1 MDKTLSNEQVS
12 AYLAQLGH
20 EMRSPLHSILG
31 FTHMLSESCA
41 HPSQL
46 EWLGHIRSA
55 SQHLLELIN
64 DIIDIEML
72 NHHKVTIAD
81 EMVDMFELVKRI
93 QQGLQPQALIGQLQL
108 DCHIEAD
115 CPRVWRGDK
124 RKLRQV
130 LINLI
135 SNAIKFTPP
144 QGQVTVSLSQVP
156 SGLRISV
163 QDTGIGINTDALSQ
177 LFTPYYHNTSALNQ
191 QGVGIGLAI
200 TRRLIELMQGEI
212 WVNSQPDDG
221 CEFIIILPLSYVAET
236 DLPLQAAEE
245 SLPELMQTTHV
256 LLVDDD
262 RLHHEV
268 FHGMV
273 QKLSFIVHSAYTAE
287 QALSIYEQK
296 QPQLILID
304 YRLPDSDGLTL
315 AKKIRHLI
323 NHRERQQQTRLVML
337 TAQSQEHFESALLDG
352 TLDAW
357 LAKPLAYA
365 ELITLAN
372 ECHLN
377 PTTSPSPEQ
386 QTMASDEN
394 TTSLD
399 EIRLAIEQL
408 PSYLRNLWPEFT
420 SELRNGISY
429 CQQMLDA
436 NKMTELMTKAH
447 QLKGQAMVF
456 QQRPLIQLLEQLE
469 QHAQNRDLHLC
480 QQVLTQA
487 ARIESTTRSPT

>member
-31 FTHMLSESCA
+31 FTHMLSESCEQSR
-41 HPSQL
+41 HI

-64 DIIDIEML
+64 DIIDLELL
-72 NHHKVTIAD
+72 NNHKVTMAD
-81 EMVDMFELVKRI
+81 EAIDIFELVKRI

-108 DCHIEAD
+108 DCHIETD

-124 RKLRQV
+124 RKLKQI

-144 QGQVTVSLSQVP
+144 QGQVTVFISQVTA
-156 SGLRISV
+156 GLRISV

-177 LFTPYYHNTSALNQ
+177 LFTPYFHNTSALNQ

-212 WVNSQPDDG
+212 LVNSQPDDG
-221 CEFIIILPLSYVAET
+221 CEFIIILPLIVSQSE
-236 DLPLQAAEE
+236 DLSLQLNHNQ
-245 SLPELMQTTHV
+245 LPELIKTTSV

-273 QKLSFIVHSAYTAE
+273 QKLPLIVYSALSAE
-287 QALSIYEQK
+287 QALHIYEHK
-296 QPQLILID
+296 QPQLLLID

-315 AKKIRHLI
+315 AKKLRHLI
-323 NHRERQQQTRLVML
+323 NHHDRQQHTRVVML
-337 TAQSQEHFESALLDG
+337 TAQSNEHFEGALLDG

-357 LAKPLAYA
+357 LSKPLQIS
-365 ELITLAN
+365 ELILLAN
-372 ECHLN
+372 QCQLN
-377 PTTSPSPEQ
+377 LSSAEAPSP
-386 QTMASDEN
+386 
-394 TTSLD
+394 TSTPTKNKTD
-399 EIRLAIEQL
+399 IILAIDML
-408 PSYLRNLWPEFT
+408 PDYLRNLWPEFV
-420 SELRNGISY
+420 SELHNGIRY
-429 CQQMLDA
+429 CQSMLDA

-447 QLKGQAMVF
+447 QLKGQSMVF
-456 QQRPLIQLLEQLE
+456 QQRPLIHLLEQLE
-469 QHAQNRDLHLC
+469 QHAQNRDQAAC
-480 QQVLTQA
+480 QQLLTQA
-487 ARIESTTRSPT
+487 AHINSTSRSPA

>member
-1 MDKTLSNEQVS
+1 MDKSLSTEQVS
-12 AYLAQLGH
+12 AYLAQVGH

-31 FTHMLSESCA
+31 FTHMLSEACEQSN
-41 HPSQL
+41 HL
-46 EWLGHIRSA
+46 EWLEHIRSA

-64 DIIDIEML
+64 DIIDLEL
-72 NHHKVTIAD
+72 LSHHKITVAD
-81 EMVDMFELVKRI
+81 EAVDMFELVKRV

-108 DCHIEAD
+108 DCHIESD

-124 RKLRQV
+124 RKLKQI

-144 QGQVTVSLSQVP
+144 QGQVTVSLSQVND
-156 SGLRISV
+156 GLRISV
-163 QDTGIGINTDALSQ
+163 QDTGIGINTDTLSQ
-177 LFTPYYHNTSALNQ
+177 LFTPFFHNTSALNQ

-200 TRRLIELMQGEI
+200 TKRLIELMQGEI
-212 WVNSQPDDG
+212 LVNSQPDDG
-221 CEFIIILPLSYVAET
+221 CEFIVILPLIVNQQDWLDQPQDT
-236 DLPLQAAEE
+236 LPKL
-245 SLPELMQTTHV
+245 LKTTSV

-273 QKLSFIVHSAYTAE
+273 QQLPLIVHSALNAETA
-287 QALSIYEQK
+287 LKLYEQ
-296 QPQLILID
+296 QLPQLVLLD

-315 AKKIRHLI
+315 AKKMRHLI
-323 NHRERQQQTRLVML
+323 NHHDRQNQTRLIML
-337 TAQSQEHFESALLDG
+337 TAQSAEHFESALLDG

-357 LAKPLAYA
+357 LAKPLALS
-365 ELITLAN
+365 ELIRLAN

-377 PTTSPSPEQ
+377 QTTEVAPLKAKVTEPTSTQE
-386 QTMASDEN
+386 
-394 TTSLD
+394 L
-399 EIRLAIEQL
+399 RLAIEQL

-420 SELRNGISY
+420 HELHQGISY

-436 NKMTELMTKAH
+436 HKMTELMTKAH

-456 QQRPLIQLLEQLE
+456 QQRPLIELLEQLE
-469 QHAQNRDLHLC
+469 QQAQNRDITGCKDLLA
-480 QQVLTQA
+480 QA
-487 ARIESTTRSPT
+487 ARIESTTRSPS

>member
-1 MDKTLSNEQVS
+1 MDKPLSTEQVS

-31 FTHMLSESCA
+31 FTHMLSEACEQPP
-41 HPSQL
+41 HL
-46 EWLGHIRSA
+46 EWLGHIRSS

-64 DIIDIEML
+64 DIIDLELL
-72 NHHKVTIAD
+72 NNHKVTVAD
-81 EMVDMFELVKRI
+81 EAIDIFELVKRL
-93 QQGLQPQALIGQLQL
+93 QQGLQPQAIIGQLKL
-108 DCHIEAD
+108 DCHIDAD

-124 RKLRQV
+124 RKLKQI

-135 SNAIKFTPP
+135 ANAIKFTPP
-144 QGQVTVSLSQVP
+144 QGQITVSLSQVP

-177 LFTPYYHNTSALNQ
+177 LFTPFYHDTSLLNQ

-212 WVNSQPDDG
+212 LVNSQPEEG
-221 CEFIIILPLSYVAET
+221 CEFIIILPLLVAQT
-236 DLPLQAAEE
+236 QNLAVATNT
-245 SLPELMQTTHV
+245 SLPELTQSTSV

-273 QKLSFIVHSAYTAE
+273 QHLPLIVYNAMTAE
-287 QALSIYEQK
+287 QALKLYQQQ
-296 QPQLILID
+296 QPQLVLID

-315 AKKIRHLI
+315 AKKIRHLS
-323 NHRERQQQTRLVML
+323 HHQHGQPTRVLML
-337 TAQSQEHFESALLDG
+337 TAQSAEHFESALLDG

-357 LAKPLAYA
+357 LAKPLSVA
-365 ELITLAN
+365 ELILLAN
-372 ECHLN
+372 EYHLSQQLA
-377 PTTSPSPEQ
+377 PTPHKPETSCETPNAP
-386 QTMASDEN
+386 
-394 TTSLD
+394 LH
-399 EIRLAIEQL
+399 LAIEQL

-420 SELRNGISY
+420 SELRNGILY
-429 CQQMLDA
+429 CQQMLDS

-456 QQRPLIQLLEQLE
+456 QQRPLIELLEHLE
-469 QHAQNRDLHLC
+469 HHAQNRDIAAC
-480 QQVLTQA
+480 QPILTQA
-487 ARIESTTRSPT
+487 SLIESTTRKPT

>member
-1 MDKTLSNEQVS
+1 MDTTLSSEQVS

-31 FTHMLSESCA
+31 FTHMLSEACEQPA
-41 HPSQL
+41 HL
-46 EWLGHIRSA
+46 EWLGHIRSS

-64 DIIDIEML
+64 DMIDLEL
-72 NHHKVTIAD
+72 LSHHKVAIAD
-81 EMVDMFELVKRI
+81 EAIDIFELVKRV

-108 DCHIEAD
+108 DCHIDND

-124 RKLRQV
+124 RKLKQI

-144 QGQVTVSLSQVP
+144 QGQVTVSLNRVAA
-156 SGLRISV
+156 GLRISV
-163 QDTGIGINTDALSQ
+163 KDTGIGINTDALSQ
-177 LFTPYYHNTSALNQ
+177 LFTPFFHNTSALNQ

-212 WVNSQPDDG
+212 LVNSQPDDG
-221 CEFIIILPLSYVAET
+221 CEFIVILPLAVNEQDWINA
-236 DLPLQAAEE
+236 DQDQ
-245 SLPELMQTTHV
+245 LPELIKTTSV
-256 LLVDDD
+256 LLIDDD

-273 QKLSFIVHSAYTAE
+273 QQLPLIVQSALTAE
-287 QALSIYEQK
+287 AALSLYELK

-315 AKKIRHLI
+315 AKKMRHLI
-323 NHRERQQQTRLVML
+323 NHHERQQQTRVVML
-337 TAQSQEHFESALLDG
+337 SAQSADHFESALLDG

-357 LAKPLAYA
+357 LAKPLHLS
-365 ELITLAN
+365 ELILLAN

-377 PTTSPSPEQ
+377 QHNKPASLNSEITTED
-386 QTMASDEN
+386 A
-394 TTSLD
+394 TT
-399 EIRLAIEQL
+399 EIRLGINQL

-420 SELRNGISY
+420 SELRNGVTY
-429 CQQMLDA
+429 CQHMLDA
-436 NKMTELMTKAH
+436 HKMTELMTKAH

-456 QQRPLIQLLEQLE
+456 QQKRLIEILEQLE
-469 QHAQNRDLHLC
+469 QHAQNRDLVAC
-480 QQVLTQA
+480 QGLLEQA
-487 ARIESTTRSPT
+487 SRIESTT